1 MKNNLLLRA
10 KFPNTKITIM
20 KDLCACVTDESH
32 DAALKVLEMQ
42 QIDVK

>member
-20 KDLCACVTDESH
+20 KDLCACVTEESH
-32 DAALKVLEMQ
+32 NAALKTAEMC